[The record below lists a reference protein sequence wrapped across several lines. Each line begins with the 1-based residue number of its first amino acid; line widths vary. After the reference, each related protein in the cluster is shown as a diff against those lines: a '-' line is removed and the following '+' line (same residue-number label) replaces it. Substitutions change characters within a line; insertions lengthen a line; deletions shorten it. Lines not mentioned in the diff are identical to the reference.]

1 MSLSLPASN
10 VSLNGAGPAEVIEH
24 ADGVQQNF
32 DRISSQWPDPPRIVR
47 GRISGA
53 APTILQGTGFTV
65 VKLFVGIYTV
75 TFDAAFQAVPVVVLT
90 TEVVGS
96 ARLANPAV
104 NFFQLALENN
114 AGAAVDGVFTFTAVE
129 S

>member
-1 MSLSLPASN
+1 MSLSLPESY
-10 VSLNGAGPAEVIEH
+10 VGLTGTDPREVVEH
-24 ADGVQQNF
+24 ADRVQQNF
-32 DRISSQWPDPPRIVR
+32 DRIASQWPDPPRIVR
-47 GRISGA
+47 GRVSGA

-65 VKLFVGIYTV
+65 TKLFVGIYQV
-75 TFDAAFQAVPVVVLT
+75 DFDSAFPAVPVVVLT

-96 ARLANPAV
+96 ARLANPTAAL
-104 NFFQLALENN
+104 FQLALENN